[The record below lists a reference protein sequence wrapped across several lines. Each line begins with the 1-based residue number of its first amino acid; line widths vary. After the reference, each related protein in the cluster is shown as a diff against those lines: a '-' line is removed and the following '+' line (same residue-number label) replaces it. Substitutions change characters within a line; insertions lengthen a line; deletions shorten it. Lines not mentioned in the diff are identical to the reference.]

1 MTKDKSKNVANIRGF
16 SAACLVTCGPPRRS
30 GLGVSLAFGEG
41 ELGSIGPVPGAPAR
55 PAPER
60 LDLQESRGCGGVRP
74 EQSLQAE
81 PMAVTGWMVT
91 WSLHPTP
98 QLRWKTGRS
107 WNWWRS
113 YRGLT
118 PRHLVLTN
126 SLGPSGVTSRSL
138 KPRTRAPLS
147 SAAGSSLPCCPHLLP
162 AADGTASALLPTG
175 VRPCDGL
182 SLPLRLIFSPCPP
195 TTTSRMCPAHH
206 ALWF

>member
-1 MTKDKSKNVANIRGF
+1 M
-16 SAACLVTCGPPRRS
+16 
-30 GLGVSLAFGEG
+30 SLAFEEG
-41 ELGSIGPVPGAPAR
+41 EQGSLGPVPRAPAR
-55 PAPER
+55 LAPER
-60 LDLQESRGCGGVRP
+60 PDLQESRGCGA

-195 TTTSRMCPAHH
+195 TTTSRTCPAHH